1 LVPYLQSKNNDFARM
16 IIKPL
21 SLFYRMNEQRLGI
34 ELPIGTRVM
43 GDKNQPAGNNK
54 VYGKNNERPRKKLNF
69 LTPKECFYKN
79 IT

>member
-1 LVPYLQSKNNDFARM
+1 M

-43 GDKNQPAGNNK
+43 VDKNQPAGNNK